1 MHPRHLATA
10 PRLSL
15 SLALGKRGR
24 TKKLGEERRRT
35 YGERKRRK
43 EKKKIGRKQNELF
56 VFL

>member
-43 EKKKIGRKQNELF
+43 EKKKIGRKQNEL
-56 VFL
+56 